1 MTDPTAP
8 GPGVPPLPPPPA
20 PPAHA
25 QGPAA
30 PATPA
35 APAAPPA
42 APAPA
47 APAASPQPP
56 PVAAPAPTPP
66 AGVSP
71 QPAPAGGEEA
81 AAKGPLAAWLG
92 VLAVVLSVFLEEHGV
107 NAWETSWAWSSF
119 AIGAAALTLAPS
131 LRASFKLD
139 EPKAWR
145 VAATGTV
152 ALAVWWVLIVLPAI
166 SRNLGLLAT
175 IALALAGYATWSAPG
190 RPELDEG

>member
-30 PATPA
+30 PAA
-35 APAAPPA
+35 
-42 APAPA
+42 
-47 APAASPQPP
+47 
-56 PVAAPAPTPP
+56 
-66 AGVSP
+66 SP
-71 QPAPAGGEEA
+71 QPAPAAAPAPGPGTPTPAAGEEA
-81 AAKGPLAAWLG
+81 AGKGPLAAWLG